1 MTATSTI
8 TTPTGQTTKTQASTG
23 TSRKLWK
30 TGAIAGVTAAI
41 ATAGFAAIAQA
52 ADVSLKVG
60 GKAIPV
66 LGFGQLTLVGAL
78 IGTILAVVFARRA
91 GHPQRTFMITTVA
104 LTALTFIPDV
114 TANAAAGTKLALV
127 ASHLIAAAIIIP
139 ALASRLS
146 D

>member
-8 TTPTGQTTKTQASTG
+8 ATPTDQTTKTSAPAG

-30 TGAIAGVTAAI
+30 TGAIAGVTAAV
-41 ATAGFAAIAQA
+41 ATTGFAALVQA

-78 IGTILAVVFARRA
+78 IGTILAVVFSRRA
-91 GHPQRTFMITTVA
+91 SDPQRAFVITTVA

-127 ASHLIAAAIIIP
+127 ASHLVAAAIIIP

>member
-1 MTATSTI
+1 MTATSTSRI
-8 TTPTGQTTKTQASTG
+8 TTPTQQTQGAVR

-30 TGAIAGVTAAI
+30 TGAIAGATAAV
-41 ATAGFAAIAQA
+41 ATTGFAALAQA

-60 GKAIPV
+60 GQAIPL

-78 IGTILAVVFARRA
+78 IGTLLAAVFARRA
-91 GHPQRTFMITTVA
+91 SRPQRAFIITTVSM
-104 LTALTFIPDV
+104 TALSLIPDV
-114 TANAAAGTKLALV
+114 TADATSATKLALV
-127 ASHLIAAAIIIP
+127 ASHLIAASIIIP